1 MFLLPYFTSESPSE
15 SECQTGSGGKFLRR
29 DCYSEC
35 NQARKTVWGFK
46 TSATIYLEYM
56 QVITIWDLPE
66 LSIQLNALAR
76 VSLCL
81 TPVCCTSCLP
91 LSATPSRPVSWLLI
105 PRWTSKVWKASE
117 PEAVSSPLLFRNSRS
132 KWPPFSFR
140 FKYHLRADHSR
151 IPITTLKLSPELQ
164 THESVY
170 SRPPT
175 GWLFIENLKRP
186 KRNS

>member
-1 MFLLPYFTSESPSE
+1 MGANTCFYCLILLLNRLQKVNVKQVVVENFSIVTV
-15 SECQTGSGGKFLRR
+15 T
-29 DCYSEC
+29 EC

-66 LSIQLNALAR
+66 LSIQLNASAR

-132 KWPPFSFR
+132 K
-140 FKYHLRADHSR
+140 
-151 IPITTLKLSPELQ
+151 
-164 THESVY
+164 
-170 SRPPT
+170 
-175 GWLFIENLKRP
+175 
-186 KRNS
+186 